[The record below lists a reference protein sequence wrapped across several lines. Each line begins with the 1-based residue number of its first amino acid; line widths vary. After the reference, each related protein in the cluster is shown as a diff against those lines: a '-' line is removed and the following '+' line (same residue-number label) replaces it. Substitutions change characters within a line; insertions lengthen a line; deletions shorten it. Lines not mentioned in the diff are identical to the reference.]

1 MDKAQV
7 DAAALM
13 EASLIAVADAI
24 AAGAHEIRFPLF
36 ERFFAAFPERRAT
49 FYTLESSSRRMTDE
63 TVQMLYGL
71 AAGEGW
77 VPGLVNELSYTH
89 RQYGVLPQQEY
100 DVWVDLTVD
109 VLRDTA
115 GAAWCAAAEAAWRM
129 QAERLKAM
137 VAEAKI
143 GWVAAMAPS

>member
-1 MDKAQV
+1 MDGAESQAV
-7 DAAALM
+7 ALM
-13 EASLIAVADAI
+13 EASLIGVADAV
-24 AAGAHEIRFPLF
+24 AAGAREIRFPLF
-36 ERFFAAFPERRAT
+36 ERFFEAFPRRRAT

-71 AAGEGW
+71 AADEGW
-77 VPGLVNELSYTH
+77 VQGLVNELSYTH
-89 RQYGVLPQQEY
+89 RQYGMLPQAEY
-100 DVWVDLTVD
+100 DMWVDLTVD

-115 GAAWCAAAEAAWRM
+115 GAAWSAPCEAAWRTH
-129 QAERLKAM
+129 AERLKSM